1 MSEKFLV
8 DSNFWITC
16 ANALYPQRHFP
27 SFWAAM
33 ETYLADGTILHHW
46 SVDEEL
52 HRKKDGIAAW
62 LDGLANDG
70 KLTVIN
76 RPRDTPESYIEVCSW
91 PLSCDRPHAKPY
103 TRAAISVFQDATRAD
118 AWLCAQA
125 MESGY
130 TLVTREKPE
139 PQAYKAIKIPDVCE
153 GLGISCLNFMDF
165 FDAIDLVV

>member
-16 ANALYPQRHFP
+16 ANEFYPQKHFP

-33 ETYLADGTILHHW
+33 EVYLADGRILYHW
-46 SVDEEL
+46 SVDDEL
-52 HRKKDGIAAW
+52 HRKKDYIAAW
-62 LDGLANDG
+62 FDDLADNG

-76 RPRDTPESYIEVCSW
+76 RPRNTPKSYIEVCNW
-91 PLSCDRPHAKPY
+91 PTSCTRPLAKPY
-103 TRAAISVFQDATRAD
+103 TRTAISVFQDATRAD

-139 PQAYKAIKIPDVCE
+139 PQAYKSVKIPDVCE
-153 GLGISCLNFMDF
+153 GLGISCLNFTDF
-165 FDAIDLVV
+165 FDAINLVV